1 VRKPRSF
8 VVSAHPSQKEAE
20 TALAALEELARQKTI
35 QLADAAIVVR
45 TREGRV
51 DLYQRNEL
59 SVGEGAVGGGTAGI
73 LAGLMLGVP
82 IAGPIVG
89 LAIGAGIGA
98 IDRGIDDDRMRRLG
112 AELQPG
118 QAALCVLV
126 TEADWPAVR
135 ERMDPLVGEL
145 LVTELTPEAEEALR
159 EAQPRGPA

>member
-1 VRKPRSF
+1 MRAPRSF
-8 VVSAHPSQKEAE
+8 LVSAQPSREAAE
-20 TALAALEELARQKTI
+20 AALAALEDLARLKTI
-35 QLADAAIVVR
+35 RLADAAIVLR

-51 DLYQRNEL
+51 ELYQRHEL
-59 SVGEGAVGGGTAGI
+59 SVGEGAVGGGTAGV

-89 LAIGAGIGA
+89 LAVGAGIGA
-98 IDRGIDDDRMRRLG
+98 IDRGIDDKRMRRLG

-135 ERMDPLVGEL
+135 ARMAPLAGEL
-145 LVTELTPEAEEALR
+145 LIRELTPEAEEALR
-159 EAQPRGPA
+159 EAQAQGPA